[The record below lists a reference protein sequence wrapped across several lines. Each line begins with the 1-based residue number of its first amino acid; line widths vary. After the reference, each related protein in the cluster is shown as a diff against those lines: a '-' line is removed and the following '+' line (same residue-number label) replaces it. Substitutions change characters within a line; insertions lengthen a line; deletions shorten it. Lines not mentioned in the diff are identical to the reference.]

1 MQDALD
7 LLRNS
12 TRITAA
18 IFRCAFGLEGKE
30 YGGEGVA
37 TEPFSSL
44 FKPSNI
50 MFINIKILKMKQKAK
65 AFLCLSPCT
74 LKTHGNVWSLSLL
87 NFCYELKNCLLKTT
101 ICINFSCSWELSKK
115 WISHTYHPINLFYF
129 FTAKYVLFCSWT
141 WLTLLRAVWCFL
153 ALVFMTRCWE
163 VLWLQLL
170 TPTVSSEASVFA
182 HKDHTSRRLI
192 PTSGMNKHL

>member
-12 TRITAA
+12 TRITAV
-18 IFRCAFGLEGKE
+18 IFRCTFGLEGKE

-65 AFLCLSPCT
+65 AFLCLSPCS

-115 WISHTYHPINLFYF
+115 WISHTYHPINLFCF
-129 FTAKYVLFCSWT
+129 FTAKCVPGFGLPFFGLYGVFLHWFLWLAVEKYCDYNCSLLRCHLKPLSLHT
-141 WLTLLRAVWCFL
+141 RTTLL
-153 ALVFMTRCWE
+153 E
-163 VLWLQLL
+163 
-170 TPTVSSEASVFA
+170 
-182 HKDHTSRRLI
+182 D
-192 PTSGMNKHL
+192 